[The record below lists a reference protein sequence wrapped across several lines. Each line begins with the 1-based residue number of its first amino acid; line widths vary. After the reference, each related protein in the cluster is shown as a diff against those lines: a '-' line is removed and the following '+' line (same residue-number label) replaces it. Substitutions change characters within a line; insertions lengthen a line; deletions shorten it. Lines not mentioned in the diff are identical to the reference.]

1 MIANLNYAQCAEHF
15 GYGKSTICDLHH
27 KYLTT
32 GSVDDLPTSGR
43 PACLSETDKKK
54 LLEEIKEPYASS
66 RSVAPHFDI
75 SHTSVANFAHESGI
89 NFRHFIEIPKLN
101 DKHKLKRF
109 EYCDK
114 YFFENFDKWIF
125 ADANL

>member
-1 MIANLNYAQCAEHF
+1 MIFQHQE
-15 GYGKSTICDLHH
+15 
-27 KYLTT
+27 
-32 GSVDDLPTSGR
+32 GR
-43 PACLSETDKKK
+43 MFKRNRQK
-54 LLEEIKEPYASS
+54 EIIRGNQGPYASS

-101 DKHKLKRF
+101 DKHKLKHS
-109 EYCDK
+109 EYRDK